1 MTHGGGLCSRGVDRG
16 PVRAPS
22 EWLISRCALSERGRS
37 LGASITCLRRACACS
52 PVPSFQRRKSY
63 ASRCACTNLCRG
75 EDLRRVAHH
84 GAGARWQAFN
94 EWRCAPRQRPA
105 RHTIPA
111 AAQTHALLRI
121 RCSWLLSA
129 EEADSRDTGQA
140 GSRSLALPA
149 PTRLATHGC
158 VRMAVCACRWD
169 DRERRV
175 RVYAACRASVGRICA
190 SG

>member
-1 MTHGGGLCSRGVDRG
+1 MHACFCVGFAVGCLVSVASCHFCPVAWTRVAVMASDVYIEPNTLLLSRTRVLRANTSRGVTHGGGLCSRGVDRG

-121 RCSWLLSA
+121 RCC
-129 EEADSRDTGQA
+129 
-140 GSRSLALPA
+140 
-149 PTRLATHGC
+149 GC
-158 VRMAVCACRWD
+158 
-169 DRERRV
+169 
-175 RVYAACRASVGRICA
+175 
-190 SG
+190 